1 MSTASNTVLSP
12 SAPIKSVKH
21 VPGEEGTWVFIYGDM
36 MIFAVIFL
44 TYLHYRGQQIDLFN
58 DSQET
63 LVRGF
68 GAANTFLLLTSSLF
82 VAVGIRAI
90 NRRRADLAPVLF
102 IGAMACGLA
111 FAALKFVEYGEKL
124 SVGITPATNNFYMYY
139 FVLTGLHFFH
149 LIVGLAILALIT
161 RASSRT
167 EHTAKQ
173 YALIEGGACFWHM
186 VDLLWIILFPMLYL
200 VN

>member
-12 SAPIKSVKH
+12 SAPVQSVKR

-36 MIFAVIFL
+36 MIFAVIFV
-44 TYLHYRGQQIDLFN
+44 TYLYYRGQQIDLFN
-58 DSQET
+58 ESQET

-68 GAANTFLLLTSSLF
+68 GATNTLLLLTSSLF
-82 VAVGIRAI
+82 VAIGIRAI
-90 NRRRADLAPVLF
+90 NRRRADLAPLMF
-102 IGAMACGLA
+102 LGAMACGLA

-124 SVGITPATNNFYMYY
+124 SVGIMPATNNFYMYY

-149 LIVGLAILALIT
+149 LIVGMAILALIT

-186 VDLLWIILFPMLYL
+186 VHLLWIILFPLLYL

>member
-1 MSTASNTVLSP
+1 MSTAWNTVLRP
-12 SAPIKSVKH
+12 SAPVQSVKR
-21 VPGEEGTWVFIYGDM
+21 VPGEEGTWIFIYGDM
-36 MIFAVIFL
+36 MIFAVIFV
-44 TYLHYRGQQIDLFN
+44 TYLYYRGQQIDLFN
-58 DSQET
+58 ESQKT

-68 GAANTFLLLTSSLF
+68 GATNTLLLLTSSLF
-82 VAVGIRAI
+82 VAIGIRAI
-90 NRRRADLAPVLF
+90 NRRRADLAPLMF
-102 IGAMACGLA
+102 LGAMACGLA

-149 LIVGLAILALIT
+149 LIVGMAILALIT

-186 VDLLWIILFPMLYL
+186 VDLLWIILFPLLYL

>member
-1 MSTASNTVLSP
+1 MSTAWNTALRP
-12 SAPIKSVKH
+12 SAPVQPVKR

-36 MIFAVIFL
+36 MIFAVIFV
-44 TYLHYRGQQIDLFN
+44 TYLRYRGQQIDPFN

-63 LVRGF
+63 LVREF

-90 NRRRADLAPVLF
+90 NKRRADLAPLMF
-102 IGAMACGLA
+102 IGAMAYGLA
-111 FAALKFVEYGEKL
+111 FAAFKFVEYGEKL

-139 FVLTGLHFFH
+139 FVLTGHFFH
-149 LIVGLAILALIT
+149 LIVRMAILALIT

-167 EHTAKQ
+167 AHTAKQ
-173 YALIEGGACFWHM
+173 YALIEGGACSGTWS
-186 VDLLWIILFPMLYL
+186 ICCG
-200 VN
+200 